1 MTCPPNTAFNEALL
15 ENVLVIIVC
24 ILNRIP
30 LFIVGS
36 PGSSKSLAIRLVHQN
51 LRGSDSNDEYFRTL
65 PQVFFIPHQ
74 GSSSS
79 TSDGI
84 EKVFQ
89 KAKAYQETSSKEF
102 PVISVVLLDEVGLA
116 ETSPFNPLKV
126 LHSLLEPSYPAD
138 GPTVSVV
145 GISNWRLDNSK
156 SSRALLVQR
165 PKFDLDDLIETA
177 VRLLDKNNLEL
188 PSSEIK
194 NYKASL
200 RPLAVAYSEYEV
212 EGQNEFPNFHGLRDY
227 YSLVKSLSDK
237 EMTPKNIHLALARN
251 FGGIKKHTETCL
263 EYFEPVIKNFNEH
276 KSWTYEQIPISI
288 LINDN
293 LTSEGSRHLMVIGKS
308 DSIVNILTYQL
319 REMNFNP
326 VVILGSQFPEDRDDY
341 SYNILSRIMMCVEA
355 GQPLILTDLEIIYGS
370 LYDLWNQNYITMG
383 SSDDPKYFTRV
394 ALGAYANPMLY
405 VHPDFRCIL
414 VLDEKKLKDADPP
427 LLNRFEKQVMT
438 LDDILSRQQKELVT
452 QLVEWTKQMSTVTGT
467 NRDRFTQKDL
477 FIGFC
482 EEETLQSLVIDT
494 INKHPNIGES
504 ELLEIC
510 KETLIAIATSDGMVR
525 IDKSPLEFEEIQHY
539 KNIYFQVQHHNDIA
553 DYFQDLLHE
562 QNANTNPD
570 GHLIIVNTFSNI
582 NTNIKACLKNV
593 ITKCFVLKL
602 STFKTENQFQKQMKK
617 FWLGSDYELLILQCD
632 TTTVNSECIKLAK
645 FIIEQSRN
653 EYLLKV
659 KENNAI
665 KNKHA
670 CIILHLRRET
680 SANLMSFNFMCGWK
694 QITIETLAKQEKPL
708 SVLLEGNLCDLI
720 ETTYPFED
728 ILKQETLWCLLCMKY
743 PNNVKSVN
751 HVKYL
756 NRKILEHPNFVNCLK
771 IRTQEWLKIKAKQD
785 WQYHV
790 ASNKKLLYPYS
801 SFSIALQ
808 AHIRTLVRHPIAKI
822 LCSLER
828 LGATKTFL
836 IHDLPEA
843 EISQQRIQFLNF
855 WKEMF
860 MDNNIVDI
868 DILPEPKPDGY
879 TISVSGLNLQFPF
892 SFYFMKQIDNFKT
905 LYEEEIS
912 SLREDMEN
920 IDLSTGKLLEHIYE
934 DYIKSFTNKVFNS
947 ITLLRTS
954 PLEQASDLYF
964 KDFVSIICNS
974 ETSLKNI
981 SVLSYILKCKLGKEE
996 ILNPILLHT
1005 FWWEHASSTL
1015 AAFQL
1020 VHMCPNI
1027 INQVYNDDADLTNE
1041 NFDDYLVDEVTNMM
1055 LRKIIK
1061 SQETIELQRVI
1072 KKVLNLCEKVSGFT
1086 RTESFQLLQIC
1097 YDLLSTELITLD
1109 TIKEIIK
1116 TRETRETDDDEIFS
1130 ARLIHDVFE
1139 IFRNIE
1145 IVEAEQEN
1153 KITFAKQSFVMKSLE
1168 IIPFESPSRLELY
1181 RNLFLEDPFPL
1192 MGKII
1197 KSIFEEENKNEP
1209 FNFFTWL
1216 VNPEEML
1223 RFEIINE
1230 CLENGNYDSLMAAL
1244 FCDIIQTTYFAQYDL
1259 IKLSPYFRYAIE
1271 ALYARNT
1278 RGLQKITAIA
1288 FMKEFV
1294 RRFWD
1299 ETIQVTIFQSI
1310 EFNSLN
1316 LMETDDFD
1324 PNQMLNDLNYFM
1336 EQSYPLIHSLKIY
1349 FIRDLRNREYSM
1361 DDIKKF
1367 CQGQTNALP
1376 WLGSLAWDNN
1386 QETRLQFNAY
1396 YSLKDYSDVENCFS
1410 MLYSYNHRDQF
1421 NQIFKALKRKESIN
1435 ARISFMGIILNRLH
1449 AIRATKDWAHVEN
1462 QVAGFLNEKIEQI
1475 SSLSIIYRKI
1485 IKDITTNQCP
1495 LLYLDIEISNSDLLI
1510 KSVVG
1515 HVIALHSSL
1524 PADASPLANLL
1535 QNLNY
1540 CNGLY
1545 ILTCP
1550 SDVESIILSAV
1561 FQKNGQ
1567 FTRYQCKCGY
1577 VYLIG
1582 DCGQANGRGKCP
1594 ECGNM
1599 IGGENHVSEAG
1610 NTRLDNAPI
1619 KKTLVAK
1626 DDKGYI
1632 AEAENEDINHSVRN
1646 LPPASYRILHLFI
1659 HSIIGA
1665 WAPSGTANTLLQ
1677 KNNNVASDSLAY
1689 CTRHIRNDWK
1699 VLLKIL
1705 NCREESLALLLHAIL
1720 DRMTMNPPKD
1730 LTLKTPGERED
1741 WEAKFAQNYVSPL
1754 IKSVTNTANQF
1765 RAKLDVALAKTQG
1778 NSNIIE
1784 GEVNQTL
1791 PMDRKY
1797 KLEYLPRLWRSIGT
1811 ISFQGFRAY
1820 YNSDIEKHE
1829 TYFPFIS
1836 IFFRYSDK
1844 LEKIKYLWP
1853 IVNFVQIIS
1862 SRLGYRLSRESAQE
1876 KTFQKFINEESNN
1889 GESEEIFK
1897 YLTSNF
1903 NDFAKAW
1910 NEVINDIDQFQC
1922 HELPKPKPDIN
1933 LRSRISLALVEPKDS
1948 GVYLSAILEYLIG
1961 LQNNFLQEVLTIS
1974 TGHSKAIKF
1983 LEESYFIQ
1991 ETGTDITS
1999 AESSTRFYIQSLGIN
2014 QTKQNNFINYEWDE
2028 NILQY
2033 SDRNLET
2040 GRGQDVIYDLQKI
2053 EMDLAHR
2060 LVFEKVH
2067 INTLN
2072 DSQAYMEPFPY
2083 HMELF
2088 QGHMRILGDIKTLIP
2103 QYKIPS
2109 DKIPLIMGVTNNS
2122 YRYQTHDYSLSYDNS
2137 SELLSS
2143 LEILLCFVKR
2153 TSVGNGE
2160 TQIAEY
2166 VNQWMK
2172 LSILLDNKSF
2182 NDLLGAGLCLKH
2194 LIALY
2199 ELIEDQVA
2207 NSVIQY
2213 IDEKFKT
2220 EITDQV
2226 KQEIDLAVGFER
2238 VSDTER
2244 YIKPEIFATAL
2255 KRFMQRFLDP
2265 NRHEHPLNV
2274 YITDEGLNLWPAHI
2288 SMELIDD
2295 KFPDSLLVC
2304 HIYEAYLYVSSKIE
2318 ENKKKNQQMGGNRNK
2333 FKASQNSNDVFSES
2347 DYKGNRNKFKASQD
2361 SNDIFSEPDYNSE
2374 EVTTV
2379 PMSSMYFN
2387 TASSNSST
2395 LPSTR
2400 PFDNNFASDSNSST
2414 LPSTR
2419 PFDNNFASDSNSSTL
2434 PSTRPFDNNFASDS
2448 NSSTLP
2454 STRPFDNNFAPDSN
2468 PSTRRS
2474 TRNDFTPESNYS
2486 TGRSP
2491 RPFNGSESNSST
2503 GRSPRPFN
2511 GSESNS
2517 STGRSNSSTRRSN
2530 SSTRRSNSSTRR
2542 PTRQFNNN
2550 DFAPESN
2557 PSTRRPTRPFNNN
2570 DFAPESNPSTRR
2582 PTRQFNNNDFAPES
2596 NPSTRRPTRQFNNND
2611 FAPESNPSTRRPTR
2625 PFNNNDFAPES
2636 NPSTRRPTRQFNNN
2650 DFAPES
2656 NPSTRRPTR
2665 PFNNNDFAP
2674 EPNSSAG
2681 RSSNNNSAGPSRPR
2695 NNDQRRKPKKQGN
2708 NFDAM

>member
-1 MTCPPNTAFNEALL
+1 MALMLLRTRANIPVVVCGEAGCGKTSLIGFL
-15 ENVLVIIVC
+15 AGVVEVEFRALNIHAVC

-138 GPTVSVV
+138 GPTV
-145 GISNWRLDNSK
+145 
-156 SSRALLVQR
+156 
-165 PKFDLDDLIETA
+165 
-177 VRLLDKNNLEL
+177 
-188 PSSEIK
+188 
-194 NYKASL
+194 
-200 RPLAVAYSEYEV
+200 
-212 EGQNEFPNFHGLRDY
+212 
-227 YSLVKSLSDK
+227 
-237 EMTPKNIHLALARN
+237 
-251 FGGIKKHTETCL
+251 
-263 EYFEPVIKNFNEH
+263 
-276 KSWTYEQIPISI
+276 
-288 LINDN
+288 
-293 LTSEGSRHLMVIGKS
+293 
-308 DSIVNILTYQL
+308 
-319 REMNFNP
+319 
-326 VVILGSQFPEDRDDY
+326 
-341 SYNILSRIMMCVEA
+341 IMMCVEA

-405 VHPDFRCIL
+405 VHPDFR
-414 VLDEKKLKDADPP
+414 
-427 LLNRFEKQVMT
+427 F
-438 LDDILSRQQKELVT
+438 
-452 QLVEWTKQMSTVTGT
+452 
-467 NRDRFTQKDL
+467 
-477 FIGFC
+477 
-482 EEETLQSLVIDT
+482 
-494 INKHPNIGES
+494 
-504 ELLEIC
+504 
-510 KETLIAIATSDGMVR
+510 
-525 IDKSPLEFEEIQHY
+525 
-539 KNIYFQVQHHNDIA
+539 
-553 DYFQDLLHE
+553 
-562 QNANTNPD
+562 
-570 GHLIIVNTFSNI
+570 
-582 NTNIKACLKNV
+582 
-593 ITKCFVLKL
+593 
-602 STFKTENQFQKQMKK
+602 
-617 FWLGSDYELLILQCD
+617 
-632 TTTVNSECIKLAK
+632 
-645 FIIEQSRN
+645 
-653 EYLLKV
+653 
-659 KENNAI
+659 
-665 KNKHA
+665 
-670 CIILHLRRET
+670 
-680 SANLMSFNFMCGWK
+680 
-694 QITIETLAKQEKPL
+694 
-708 SVLLEGNLCDLI
+708 
-720 ETTYPFED
+720 
-728 ILKQETLWCLLCMKY
+728 
-743 PNNVKSVN
+743 N

-756 NRKILEHPNFVNCLK
+756 NRKILEHPNF
-771 IRTQEWLKIKAKQD
+771 
-785 WQYHV
+785 
-790 ASNKKLLYPYS
+790 
-801 SFSIALQ
+801 
-808 AHIRTLVRHPIAKI
+808 
-822 LCSLER
+822 
-828 LGATKTFL
+828 
-836 IHDLPEA
+836 
-843 EISQQRIQFLNF
+843 
-855 WKEMF
+855 
-860 MDNNIVDI
+860 
-868 DILPEPKPDGY
+868 
-879 TISVSGLNLQFPF
+879 
-892 SFYFMKQIDNFKT
+892 QIDNFKT

-1181 RNLFLEDPFPL
+1181 
-1192 MGKII
+1192 
-1197 KSIFEEENKNEP
+1197 
-1209 FNFFTWL
+1209 
-1216 VNPEEML
+1216 
-1223 RFEIINE
+1223 
-1230 CLENGNYDSLMAAL
+1230 
-1244 FCDIIQTTYFAQYDL
+1244 Q
-1259 IKLSPYFRYAIE
+1259 
-1271 ALYARNT
+1271 
-1278 RGLQKITAIA
+1278 
-1288 FMKEFV
+1288 FV

-1811 ISFQGFRAY
+1811 ISFQG
-1820 YNSDIEKHE
+1820 I
-1829 TYFPFIS
+1829 
-1836 IFFRYSDK
+1836 
-1844 LEKIKYLWP
+1844 P
-1853 IVNFVQIIS
+1853 IN
-1862 SRLGYRLSRESAQE
+1862 
-1876 KTFQKFINEESNN
+1876 
-1889 GESEEIFK
+1889 
-1897 YLTSNF
+1897 
-1903 NDFAKAW
+1903 
-1910 NEVINDIDQFQC
+1910 
-1922 HELPKPKPDIN
+1922 
-1933 LRSRISLALVEPKDS
+1933 
-1948 GVYLSAILEYLIG
+1948 
-1961 LQNNFLQEVLTIS
+1961 
-1974 TGHSKAIKF
+1974 
-1983 LEESYFIQ
+1983 
-1991 ETGTDITS
+1991 
-1999 AESSTRFYIQSLGIN
+1999 
-2014 QTKQNNFINYEWDE
+2014 
-2028 NILQY
+2028 
-2033 SDRNLET
+2033 
-2040 GRGQDVIYDLQKI
+2040 
-2053 EMDLAHR
+2053 
-2060 LVFEKVH
+2060 
-2067 INTLN
+2067 
-2072 DSQAYMEPFPY
+2072 
-2083 HMELF
+2083 
-2088 QGHMRILGDIKTLIP
+2088 
-2103 QYKIPS
+2103 
-2109 DKIPLIMGVTNNS
+2109 
-2122 YRYQTHDYSLSYDNS
+2122 
-2137 SELLSS
+2137 
-2143 LEILLCFVKR
+2143 
-2153 TSVGNGE
+2153 
-2160 TQIAEY
+2160 
-2166 VNQWMK
+2166 
-2172 LSILLDNKSF
+2172 
-2182 NDLLGAGLCLKH
+2182 
-2194 LIALY
+2194 
-2199 ELIEDQVA
+2199 
-2207 NSVIQY
+2207 
-2213 IDEKFKT
+2213 
-2220 EITDQV
+2220 
-2226 KQEIDLAVGFER
+2226 
-2238 VSDTER
+2238 
-2244 YIKPEIFATAL
+2244 
-2255 KRFMQRFLDP
+2255 
-2265 NRHEHPLNV
+2265 
-2274 YITDEGLNLWPAHI
+2274 
-2288 SMELIDD
+2288 
-2295 KFPDSLLVC
+2295 
-2304 HIYEAYLYVSSKIE
+2304 
-2318 ENKKKNQQMGGNRNK
+2318 
-2333 FKASQNSNDVFSES
+2333 
-2347 DYKGNRNKFKASQD
+2347 
-2361 SNDIFSEPDYNSE
+2361 
-2374 EVTTV
+2374 
-2379 PMSSMYFN
+2379 
-2387 TASSNSST
+2387 
-2395 LPSTR
+2395 
-2400 PFDNNFASDSNSST
+2400 
-2414 LPSTR
+2414 
-2419 PFDNNFASDSNSSTL
+2419 
-2434 PSTRPFDNNFASDS
+2434 
-2448 NSSTLP
+2448 
-2454 STRPFDNNFAPDSN
+2454 
-2468 PSTRRS
+2468 
-2474 TRNDFTPESNYS
+2474 
-2486 TGRSP
+2486 
-2491 RPFNGSESNSST
+2491 
-2503 GRSPRPFN
+2503 
-2511 GSESNS
+2511 
-2517 STGRSNSSTRRSN
+2517 
-2530 SSTRRSNSSTRR
+2530 
-2542 PTRQFNNN
+2542 
-2550 DFAPESN
+2550 
-2557 PSTRRPTRPFNNN
+2557 
-2570 DFAPESNPSTRR
+2570 
-2582 PTRQFNNNDFAPES
+2582 
-2596 NPSTRRPTRQFNNND
+2596 
-2611 FAPESNPSTRRPTR
+2611 
-2625 PFNNNDFAPES
+2625 
-2636 NPSTRRPTRQFNNN
+2636 
-2650 DFAPES
+2650 
-2656 NPSTRRPTR
+2656 
-2665 PFNNNDFAP
+2665 
-2674 EPNSSAG
+2674 
-2681 RSSNNNSAGPSRPR
+2681 
-2695 NNDQRRKPKKQGN
+2695 
-2708 NFDAM
+2708 